1 MAEGS
6 APGSNSS
13 FINLP
18 SEGCLAAAADLLHEL
33 VEEFLTELSV
43 AEILAARFERYDHQE
58 SHTPRPSTSVKTL
71 LLLFISFL
79 F

>member
-1 MAEGS
+1 MAEGL
-6 APGSNSS
+6 APGSNFKS
-13 FINLP
+13 FPLP